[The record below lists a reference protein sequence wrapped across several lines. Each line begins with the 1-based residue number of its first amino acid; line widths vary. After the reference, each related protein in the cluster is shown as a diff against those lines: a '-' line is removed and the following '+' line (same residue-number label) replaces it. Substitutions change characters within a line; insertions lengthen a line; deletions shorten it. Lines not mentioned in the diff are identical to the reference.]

1 MSRVISF
8 KKYLFGGEADTREDV
23 LLRAVSLLLDGLSLH
38 AMEGDR
44 TDYEAFQTEIGGLKE
59 KFTPEVEPGDMLV
72 VIGSVLKSL
81 EAYNRTTSSY
91 LRFQANE
98 LHSMVSMLTETVS
111 MIAAGQDRSVKRLQ
125 DIEKQIEKAS
135 VSEDLRVLK
144 VRLSDCLTSLR
155 DASEDQQAEST
166 RIVEG
171 LTEGIKRAQV
181 DKKPGVI
188 ATDSVTGLPTRVEAE
203 RVLAEAI
210 HEGKRVFAAVFV
222 VERLQSIN
230 ARFGY
235 SVGDKVLT
243 NFAQW
248 LANGSAGDRVFR
260 WSGPA
265 FMILLERDGPL
276 EFVRSEVVKICSRT
290 LEMSIELSSRSILL
304 PISSAWSLF
313 PMLASA
319 RLVANKL
326 DSFIATQLGEG
337 K

>member
-8 KKYLFGGEADTREDV
+8 KKYLFGGEGDTREDV
-23 LLRAVSLLLDGLSLH
+23 LLRAVGLLLDGLSLH

-44 TDYEAFQTEIGGLKE
+44 ADYEAFQTEIGGLKD
-59 KFTPEVEPGDMLV
+59 KFTPEVEPRDMLL
-72 VIGSVLKSL
+72 VIGAVLKSL
-81 EAYNRTTSSY
+81 ETYNRTTSSY

-111 MIAAGQDRSVKRLQ
+111 MIAAGQDRGVRRLQ

-155 DASEDQQAEST
+155 EAAEDQQEEST
-166 RIVEG
+166 RLVEG
-171 LTEGIKRAQV
+171 LNEGIKRVQAG
-181 DKKPGVI
+181 KPGQVE
-188 ATDSVTGLPTRVEAE
+188 TDSVTGLPARIEAE

-210 HEGKRVFAAVFV
+210 QGGKRVFAAVFV

-230 ARFGY
+230 ARFGF
-235 SVGDKVLT
+235 SVGDKVIM

-248 LANGSAGDRVFR
+248 LADGAAGDRLFR

-276 EFVRSEVVKICSRT
+276 EFVRSEVVRICSRT

-304 PISSAWSLF
+304 PISSAWSVF

-319 RLVANKL
+319 RLVAHKL
-326 DSFIATQLGEG
+326 DSFIATQLGEA